1 MTFLN
6 ILGSVILSGVRELDM
21 TLKDKFKAEK
31 PWAVLGWTR
40 KQWKSIRPW
49 KKANMSEARYA
60 EMLRALD
67 QEMIKDIKDHAMAE
81 MLVDEIFKSE
91 E

>member
-1 MTFLN
+1 M
-6 ILGSVILSGVRELDM
+6 S
-21 TLKDKFKAEK
+21 LKDTFKAEK

-49 KKANMSEARYA
+49 KSANMSEDRYA

-67 QEMIKDIKDHAMAE
+67 HETIKDIKDHAMAE
-81 MLVDEIFKSE
+81 KLVDEIFESDE
-91 E
+91 QI

>member
-1 MTFLN
+1 
-6 ILGSVILSGVRELDM
+6 
-21 TLKDKFKAEK
+21 
-31 PWAVLGWTR
+31 
-40 KQWKSIRPW
+40 
-49 KKANMSEARYA
+49 MSEARYA